1 MCIRDRDYA
10 DFLIEKGYSAGT
22 IHTYL
27 AAVCRIW
34 NVAMDTIQ
42 KPVRHVAQNT
52 RSRGIKASDSRK
64 EDVYKRQP
72 IRWAARR

>member
-1 MCIRDRDYA
+1 M
-10 DFLIEKGYSAGT
+10 
-22 IHTYL
+22 TYL

-52 RSRGIKASDSRK
+52 RSSFHGDFRYFALLYAWVDISCIKLAM
-64 EDVYKRQP
+64 
-72 IRWAARR
+72 